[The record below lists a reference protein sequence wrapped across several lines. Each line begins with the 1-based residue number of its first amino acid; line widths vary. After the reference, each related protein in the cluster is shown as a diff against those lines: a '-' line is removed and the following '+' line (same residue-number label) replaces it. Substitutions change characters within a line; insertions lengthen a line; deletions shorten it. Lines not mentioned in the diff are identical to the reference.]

1 VKEYLTSTRILG
13 GRSPNF
19 AIVEKS
25 AHKFAVRLCLIYL
38 LHFDSPSSLYEGVH
52 EDYPSLRYAAQFW
65 PQHFHDSFSEEGDT
79 VEYELMKK
87 LFDPRPSIRVAFTN
101 WLRIYDADYPGSG
114 YIGRR
119 NFIGFDDRTNFSHP
133 LYFSS
138 LLGFHQLTLW
148 LLQGGASVNQ
158 DNEEGVQRTALAAAA
173 CNGHESIV
181 RLLLAE
187 GAEVNTAEGKYG
199 TALHIAAL
207 HGHEN
212 VVRLLLSN
220 GAIINKSIGIY
231 GTALQCAAFPGHEE
245 IVQLLLDR
253 GAEVNGPPTGHFGT
267 ALQAGAFRGHLNVV
281 KNLLAHNADVNSVGG
296 CYGTA
301 LQAVSFGGYP
311 QGAAVDSVVSLLLD
325 SGTDINAVTG
335 AFGTALQGAAAAG
348 NVSVVQLLLA
358 RGADVNAIGG
368 RYGTAL
374 KAASERRNGD
384 IVRMLLEKGARI
396 PEGMDI

>member
-1 VKEYLTSTRILG
+1 MKEYLISTRILG
-13 GRSPNF
+13 GRSPDF
-19 AIVEKS
+19 AVVEKS

-38 LHFDSPSSLYEGVH
+38 LHFDSPNSLYKGVH

-65 PQHFHDSFSEEGDT
+65 PQHFHDSFWEEGDT

-87 LFDPRPSIRVAFTN
+87 LFDPSIRAAFTN

-119 NFIGFDDRTNFSHP
+119 NVVDFDNRTNFSHP

-148 LLQGGASVNQ
+148 LLQGGAIVNQ
-158 DNEEGVQRTALAAAA
+158 DNEEGLQRTALAAAA

-187 GAEVNTAEGKYG
+187 GAKVNAAEGKYG

-220 GAIINKSIGIY
+220 GALINKSTGIY
-231 GTALQCAAFPGHEE
+231 GTTLQCAAFPGHER
-245 IVQLLLDR
+245 IVQLLLDL

-267 ALQAGAFRGHLNVV
+267 ALQAGAFRGHLDVV
-281 KNLLAHNADVNSVGG
+281 KMLLAHNADVNSEGG
-296 CYGTA
+296 WYGTA

-325 SGTDINAVTG
+325 SGADINAVTG
-335 AFGTALQGAAAAG
+335 AFGTALQGAVAAG

-358 RGADVNAIGG
+358 RGADVNAEGG

-374 KAASERRNGD
+374 KAASERSNGD
-384 IVRMLLEKGARI
+384 MLKMLLDKGARM